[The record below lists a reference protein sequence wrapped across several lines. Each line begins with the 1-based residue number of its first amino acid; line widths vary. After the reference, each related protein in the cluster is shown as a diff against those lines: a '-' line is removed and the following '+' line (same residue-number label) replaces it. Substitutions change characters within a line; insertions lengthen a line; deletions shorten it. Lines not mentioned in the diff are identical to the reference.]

1 MVTLQNR
8 AKSRN
13 IKAKFL
19 KIFGICLRDAKCLS
33 KSTEPLTK
41 KSECNLDIN
50 KWWWLW
56 WLWPTNKPSTRNTL
70 FQQLILWEM
79 TKCRLAVLS
88 SLELPLKQRCCKLN
102 SSRNKLRVV
111 GCDEMQPTCCTCTHT
126 HTSWS
131 CIENAQCCG
140 LVQVTHKATELA
152 LFSSACLRLL
162 DCSLQLATCNS
173 PHKLP

>member
-1 MVTLQNR
+1 MQ
-8 AKSRN
+8 
-13 IKAKFL
+13 
-19 KIFGICLRDAKCLS
+19 KCLS

-50 KWWWLW
+50 KWWWWLW

-126 HTSWS
+126 HTHFLKLHRERTVLRARPGDTQS
-131 CIENAQCCG
+131 NGAG
-140 LVQVTHKATELA
+140 LVQQR
-152 LFSSACLRLL
+152 LFAAFR
-162 DCSLQLATCNS
+162 LQLAACNL